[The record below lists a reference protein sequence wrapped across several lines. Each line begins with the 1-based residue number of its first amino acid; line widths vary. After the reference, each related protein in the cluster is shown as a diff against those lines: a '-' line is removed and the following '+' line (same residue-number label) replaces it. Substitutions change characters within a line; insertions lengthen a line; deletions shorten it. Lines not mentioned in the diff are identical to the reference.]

1 MTAGGPFQ
9 PAWSCGSTTPKP
21 RSKPSPE
28 HGKVRGSK
36 MTKCCLVLVQSNKSF
51 LIEVTLHMDQV
62 CRKIC
67 KVQQWGSEQMLKPGV
82 LCLLGGVIAKS
93 MYIYKRYLT
102 CCGRAV
108 MVLRWCRRQI
118 RSVSCHFFLQIHWV
132 KHSGELCVSSY
143 FFDNYTGKREALQNT
158 YRKHVTDPWVEK
170 LHFPLCNCTAPGQS
184 HVSDQ
189 GSWTKQCDLHQ
200 SALFTIKPQGSPF
213 CYNK

>member
-67 KVQQWGSEQMLKPGV
+67 QGSAMRFRANAETRCAVPSWWGYCKVHVHLQEVSYLLWESSDGSEMVQKADQERELSFLLANSLSKTFRGALCLELLLWQLHWQKRSSTKYIQKACHRSLGRETAFSIVQLYCAWPKPHKWPGV
-82 LCLLGGVIAKS
+82 LDKTVWPSPICPIHNKTSGLPLL
-93 MYIYKRYLT
+93 L
-102 CCGRAV
+102 
-108 MVLRWCRRQI
+108 
-118 RSVSCHFFLQIHWV
+118 
-132 KHSGELCVSSY
+132 
-143 FFDNYTGKREALQNT
+143 
-158 YRKHVTDPWVEK
+158 
-170 LHFPLCNCTAPGQS
+170 
-184 HVSDQ
+184 
-189 GSWTKQCDLHQ
+189 
-200 SALFTIKPQGSPF
+200 
-213 CYNK
+213 